1 MQIVGKIRVRKI
13 NSLKSLFKLE
23 LNSWKKNL
31 ISSEFN
37 SIICDKEKRIKM
49 LTRNAFQQSPLQRI
63 IMPALAI
70 YLKYS
75 NIDVN
80 SP

>member
-1 MQIVGKIRVRKI
+1 MLSIVINSLQIVGKIRVRKI
-13 NSLKSLFKLE
+13 NSLKTLFKLE
-23 LNSWKKNL
+23 LNSWKKIL

-49 LTRNAFQQSPLQRI
+49 LTRNAFQQSRLQRL

-70 YLKYS
+70 YLK
-75 NIDVN
+75 
-80 SP
+80 